1 VRGVRG
7 HGQSEAKRPGSA
19 KSGTPSASS
28 TTACAARKTLAHIDI
43 GTLIGASLDRSIAL
57 GFYGLGC
64 FLMVSGFFVGN
75 RGPARV
81 KSEAAG
87 WTMLPLPGI
96 GSRRLRWATLDEQN
110 ETINNSAVFIA
121 LGLILV
127 LIGVLVDSH
136 HSLV

>member
-1 VRGVRG
+1 MLAAIRRLVVLVV
-7 HGQSEAKRPGSA
+7 ACSA
-19 KSGTPSASS
+19 LTVVVSVALGLLAG
-28 TTACAARKTLAHIDI
+28 AA
-43 GTLIGASLDRSIAL
+43 LDRAVSL

-81 KSEAAG
+81 KSETAG
-87 WTMLPLPGI
+87 SSMLPIPGF
-96 GSRRLRWATLDEQN
+96 GNRRLRWATPDEQN
-110 ETINNSAVFIA
+110 ETINNSAVFII

-127 LIGVLVDSH
+127 LIGVVVDSH

>member
-1 VRGVRG
+1 MLAAIRRLVVLVV
-7 HGQSEAKRPGSA
+7 AC
-19 KSGTPSASS
+19 SGITVVVSVPLGL
-28 TTACAARKTLAHIDI
+28 LA
-43 GTLIGASLDRSIAL
+43 GASLDRAVSL

-81 KSEAAG
+81 KSETAG
-87 WTMLPLPGI
+87 SSMLPVPGF
-96 GSRRLRWATLDEQN
+96 GNRRLRWATLDEQN
-110 ETINNSAVFIA
+110 ETINNSAVFII

-127 LIGVLVDSH
+127 LIGVVVDSH

>member
-1 VRGVRG
+1 MLAALRRLVVLVVLC
-7 HGQSEAKRPGSA
+7 SAITVVGSVLL
-19 KSGTPSASS
+19 GL
-28 TTACAARKTLAHIDI
+28 LA
-43 GTLIGASLDRSIAL
+43 GSSLDRAISL

-81 KSEAAG
+81 KSETAG
-87 WTMLPLPGI
+87 WTMLPIPGI

-110 ETINNSAVFIA
+110 ETINNSAVFIL

-127 LIGVLVDSH
+127 LIGVVVDSH

>member
-1 VRGVRG
+1 MLAALRRLTFLIVGCSLG
-7 HGQSEAKRPGSA
+7 I
-19 KSGTPSASS
+19 
-28 TTACAARKTLAHIDI
+28 TAISVAFGAL
-43 GTLIGASLDRSIAL
+43 LGASLDRALAL

-81 KSEAAG
+81 KSESPG
-87 WTMLPLPGI
+87 WSMVPGF
-96 GSRRLRWATLDEQN
+96 GSRQLRWATPDEQN
-110 ETINNSAVFIA
+110 ETISNSAVFII

-127 LIGVLVDSH
+127 LIGVVVDSG

>member
-1 VRGVRG
+1 MLAAIRRLVVLVVLC
-7 HGQSEAKRPGSA
+7 SA
-19 KSGTPSASS
+19 LTVVASV
-28 TTACAARKTLAHIDI
+28 ALGLLA
-43 GTLIGASLDRSIAL
+43 GASLDRAVSV

-81 KSEAAG
+81 KSETAG
-87 WTMLPLPGI
+87 STMLPIPGF
-96 GSRRLRWATLDEQN
+96 GSRRLRWATLDEQH
-110 ETINNSAVFIA
+110 ETINNSAVFII

-127 LIGVLVDSH
+127 LIGVVVDSH

>member
-1 VRGVRG
+1 MVAALRRLALLIVGCSVVT
-7 HGQSEAKRPGSA
+7 AAISA
-19 KSGTPSASS
+19 
-28 TTACAARKTLAHIDI
+28 LF

-81 KSEAAG
+81 KSEASG
-87 WTMLPLPGI
+87 WSMLPLPGF
-96 GSRRLRWATLDEQN
+96 GERRLRWASLDEQN
-110 ETINNSAVFIA
+110 ETINNSAVFIV
-121 LGLILV
+121 LGLILI
-127 LIGVLVDSH
+127 LIGVIVDSR

>member
-1 VRGVRG
+1 MLAAIRRLVVLVV
-7 HGQSEAKRPGSA
+7 ACSA
-19 KSGTPSASS
+19 LTLVVSVPLGLLAG
-28 TTACAARKTLAHIDI
+28 AARGRAV
-43 GTLIGASLDRSIAL
+43 SL

-81 KSEAAG
+81 KSETAG
-87 WTMLPLPGI
+87 STMLPIPGF
-96 GSRRLRWATLDEQN
+96 GNRRLRWATLDEQN
-110 ETINNSAVFIA
+110 ETINNSAVFIV

-127 LIGVLVDSH
+127 LIGVVVDSH

>member
-1 VRGVRG
+1 MLAALRRLVLLVVLC
-7 HGQSEAKRPGSA
+7 SAVTVVGSVA
-19 KSGTPSASS
+19 LGL
-28 TTACAARKTLAHIDI
+28 LA
-43 GTLIGASLDRSIAL
+43 GASLDRAISL

-81 KSEAAG
+81 KSETAG
-87 WTMLPLPGI
+87 WTMMPIPGI

-110 ETINNSAVFIA
+110 ETINNSAVFIV
-121 LGLILV
+121 LGVILV
-127 LIGVLVDSH
+127 VIGVLVDSH

>member
-1 VRGVRG
+1 MLAALRRLVLLVVLC
-7 HGQSEAKRPGSA
+7 SAVTVVGSVA
-19 KSGTPSASS
+19 LGL
-28 TTACAARKTLAHIDI
+28 LA
-43 GTLIGASLDRSIAL
+43 GASLDRAISL

-81 KSEAAG
+81 KSETAG
-87 WTMLPLPGI
+87 WTMLPIPGI
-96 GSRRLRWATLDEQN
+96 GSRRLRWATFDEQN
-110 ETINNSAVFIA
+110 ETINNSAVFIL

-127 LIGVLVDSH
+127 VIGVLVDSR